1 MSLQAFVWAV
11 RSLTLLCF
19 IAFVALVLFLDP
31 DVTSWYG
38 DALFYGI
45 GSLTLLGIFS
55 LFFIGAHRIF
65 FGDEQAVHQLLGAWR
80 QAVLTLL
87 FLILLLALFQYEL
100 LYWWSAL
107 FSLALVLLL
116 EFTFRPA
123 TAPVLPEKGS
133 DK

>member
-1 MSLQAFVWAV
+1 
-11 RSLTLLCF
+11 
-19 IAFVALVLFLDP
+19 LDP

-87 FLILLLALFQYEL
+87 FLILLLLLFQYEL

-107 FSLALVLLL
+107 LSLAFVLLL
-116 EFTFRPA
+116 EFTFRPVQ
-123 TAPVLPEKGS
+123 APVLPEKNS
-133 DK
+133 EK